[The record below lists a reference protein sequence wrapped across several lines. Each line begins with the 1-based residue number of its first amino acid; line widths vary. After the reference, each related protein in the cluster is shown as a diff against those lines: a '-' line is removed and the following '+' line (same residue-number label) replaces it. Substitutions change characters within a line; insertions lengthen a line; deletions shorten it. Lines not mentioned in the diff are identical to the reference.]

1 MSTYT
6 IGLTSEGVCTVCTY
20 VLFHK
25 NNNNNKTHSHK
36 YAVSGI
42 LLLHYLTAFSDK
54 GQGDKFVLSEGIHPE
69 KLQRSL

>member
-6 IGLTSEGVCTVCTY
+6 IGLNSEGVCTVFTY

-25 NNNNNKTHSHK
+25 YNNNKTHLRK

-42 LLLHYLTAFSDK
+42 LLLHYLTASSDK
-54 GQGDKFVLSEGIHPE
+54 GQGDKFVLSEGIHSE
-69 KLQRSL
+69 KLQSSL